1 MSFKYFQRTTEF
13 CPLRCFYHSII
24 CILSTGRALISWGVD
39 GILMTLHWLLVLYPM
54 HPMLW
59 SLCMWMHKQLFSKW
73 GKDLDMECMLLI
85 IPDGLYHL
93 FCFLKGLSNL
103 FVEFYLLFTPDLPDE
118 MTFISH
124 HKYLNS
130 FSVYTKYW
138 KCAIGNLLAYYRLS
152 LVFLVIPN
160 WKENCN

>member
-1 MSFKYFQRTTEF
+1 
-13 CPLRCFYHSII
+13 
-24 CILSTGRALISWGVD
+24 
-39 GILMTLHWLLVLYPM
+39 M

-59 SLCMWMHKQLFSKW
+59 SLYMWMHKQLFSKW
-73 GKDLDMECMLLI
+73 GKVLDMECMLLI

-124 HKYLNS
+124 HKCLNS
-130 FSVYTKYW
+130 F
-138 KCAIGNLLAYYRLS
+138 LS
-152 LVFLVIPN
+152 TQN
-160 WKENCN
+160 TENVQLGTSWLIID